1 MKKPYETPMVQRVAI
16 RSDRPVAAICWGHV
30 TSGRDFYHDVPGYGY
45 CIVHMTTKGGCKK
58 AQFVDVTFPPE
69 LNMTSQQMAA
79 AEAYMREHFAQ
90 LFASGQ
96 NLAPYKQSDLF
107 EAPQPDWS

>member
-1 MKKPYETPMVQRVAI
+1 
-16 RSDRPVAAICWGHV
+16 
-30 TSGRDFYHDVPGYGY
+30 
-45 CIVHMTTKGGCKK
+45 
-58 AQFVDVTFPPE
+58 
-69 LNMTSQQMAA
+69 MTSQQMAA